1 MSAAGQ
7 YVHRNFIQLP
17 FPAIRAGKTSEPVAT
32 IDAGALD
39 LSSDLNQI
47 KMVNASNKVQTL
59 ADGDEGQVITVY
71 LFSKASTGNAV
82 VTPAHLAG
90 GSTITLSAVGQFCM
104 LAFLAGAWHIVA
116 STGTL
121 A

>member
-17 FPAIRAGKTSEPVAT
+17 FPAIRAGKRSEPVAT

-39 LSSDLNQI
+39 LSAFVNQI
-47 KMVNASNKVQTL
+47 AMVNAANKVQSL
-59 ADGDEGQVITVY
+59 ADGDEGQEILVY
-71 LFSKASTGNAV
+71 LNSKASTGNAV

-90 GSTITLSAVGQFCM
+90 GTTITLSAVGQFAK
-104 LAFLAGAWHIVA
+104 LIFLAGSWHIVA

>member
-1 MSAAGQ
+1 MSAVGQ

-17 FPAIRAGKTSEPVAT
+17 FPAIRAGKASEPVVT
-32 IDAGALD
+32 TDAGALD
-39 LSSDLNQI
+39 ANSSLNQI
-47 KMVNASNKVQTL
+47 KMVSGSNKVQTL

-71 LFSKASTGNAV
+71 LKSKGGAGSAV

-90 GSTITLSAVGQFCM
+90 GTTITLSAAGQFAM
-104 LAFLAGAWHIVA
+104 LAFLAGKWQIIA